1 MILNLTQ
8 VTSGKLSK
16 MPFSHRFIPEIE
28 EKTNFGIIAV
38 NEFAVEGFVV
48 KNGSEMLIEYTIHG
62 SIDYACSRCL
72 DKVNETY
79 HKQIEK
85 LVVRSVPESEED
97 DDNWYL
103 AEDYLL
109 DLTPVV
115 TEEIVMDL
123 PYQTLCQVECKGLCP
138 ECGKN
143 LNHETC
149 TCSDEKIDPRLE
161 ILKNFFT
168 QE

>member
-38 NEFAVEGFVV
+38 NAFDIEGHVV
-48 KNGSEMLIEYTIHG
+48 KNGSEFEIEYTYNG
-62 SIDYACSRCL
+62 SILYSCSRCL
-72 DKVNETY
+72 DEVLVEY
-79 HKQIEK
+79 HNQVKKMI
-85 LVVRSVPESEED
+85 VRSIPDDSDE
-97 DDNWYL
+97 DDNWYFS
-103 AEDYLL
+103 EDHLL
-109 DLTPVV
+109 NL
-115 TEEIVMDL
+115 EEIVLDEIMVNL
-123 PYQTLCQVECKGLCP
+123 PYQTLCGNECKGLCP
-138 ECGKN
+138 NCGVN

-149 TCSDEKIDPRLE
+149 SCSDEKIDPRLE

>member
-28 EKTNFGIIAV
+28 GKSNFGIISI
-38 NEFAVEGFVV
+38 NEFEVEGQVTQ
-48 KNGSEMLIEYTIHG
+48 NGNEIEIDYTIKG
-62 SIDYACSRCL
+62 IILYECSRCL
-72 DKVNETY
+72 DEISKPYEGQIHKVV
-79 HKQIEK
+79 
-85 LVVRSVPESEED
+85 LRSAPLESDE
-97 DDNWYL
+97 DNWYL
-103 AEDYLL
+103 SENYLL
-109 DLTPVV
+109 DV
-115 TEEIVMDL
+115 EEIVTGEIIMDL
-123 PYQTLCQVECKGLCP
+123 PCQIVCSKVCKGLCHN
-138 ECGKN
+138 CGVN

-149 TCSDEKIDPRLE
+149 SCSDEKIDPRLE

>member
-28 EKTNFGIIAV
+28 EKTNFGIITV
-38 NEFAVEGFVV
+38 NVFDIEGEIV
-48 KNGSEMLIEYTIHG
+48 KNGSEMKIEYSYSG
-62 SIDYACSRCL
+62 SILYSCSRCL
-72 DKVNETY
+72 DEV
-79 HKQIEK
+79 
-85 LVVRSVPESEED
+85 LVKYQRHIKKMIVRSIPESSEEED
-97 DDNWYL
+97 DWYL
-103 AEDYLL
+103 AEDHLL
-109 DLTPVV
+109 NL
-115 TEEIVMDL
+115 EAIVSDEVMIDL
-123 PYQTLCQVECKGLCP
+123 PYQTLCDNECKGLCP
-138 ECGKN
+138 NCGVN

-149 TCSDEKIDPRLE
+149 SCSEEKIDPRLE

>member
-28 EKTNFGIIAV
+28 EKTNFGILTI
-38 NEFAVEGFVV
+38 EPFDTEGFIC
-48 KNGSEMLIEYTIHG
+48 KNGSEMFIEYQISG
-62 SIDYACSRCL
+62 SITYACSRCL
-72 DKVNETY
+72 ESVTVPFT
-79 HKQIEK
+79 KQIQK
-85 LVVRSVPESEED
+85 PIIRTLPQDSEEED
-97 DDNWYL
+97 WYVS
-103 AEDYLL
+103 EDHLL
-109 DLTPVV
+109 DVEHIV
-115 TEEIVMDL
+115 TEEILMDL
-123 PYQTLCQVECKGLCP
+123 PYQTLCGNECKGLCP
-138 ECGKN
+138 NCGVN

-149 TCSDEKIDPRLE
+149 SCSDEKIDPRLE